1 MVIGRIFS
9 VYLIVIHNKSNLYM
23 RIWIIVLKIFGYTWL
38 VLAGLVITAGIIGVW
53 IKEGFSGV
61 QNLLSPFN
69 VINYIVTLVTLAPGL
84 GAIILAKKLEEKRYW
99 GA

>member
-1 MVIGRIFS
+1 
-9 VYLIVIHNKSNLYM
+9 M

-38 VLAGLVITAGIIGVW
+38 VLAGLIITVGIIGVW

-69 VINYIVTLVTLAPGL
+69 VINYVVTLFTLAPGL
-84 GAIILAKKLEEKRYW
+84 GALILANKLEKKRYLDT
-99 GA
+99 